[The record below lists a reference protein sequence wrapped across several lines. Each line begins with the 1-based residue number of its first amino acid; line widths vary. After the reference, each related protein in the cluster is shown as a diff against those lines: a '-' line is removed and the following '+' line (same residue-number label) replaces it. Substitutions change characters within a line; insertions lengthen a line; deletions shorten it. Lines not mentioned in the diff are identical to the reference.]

1 MVNPRHQLYRVLL
14 TLSCCECSPSFHRL
28 PIISGITTMRWL
40 LSDWIY
46 PTDKQPN
53 NSIISS
59 TAVTYRMVTLNNA
72 LDDWTNGLTDEGT
85 KVRVRGPV

>member
-1 MVNPRHQLYRVLL
+1 
-14 TLSCCECSPSFHRL
+14 
-28 PIISGITTMRWL
+28 